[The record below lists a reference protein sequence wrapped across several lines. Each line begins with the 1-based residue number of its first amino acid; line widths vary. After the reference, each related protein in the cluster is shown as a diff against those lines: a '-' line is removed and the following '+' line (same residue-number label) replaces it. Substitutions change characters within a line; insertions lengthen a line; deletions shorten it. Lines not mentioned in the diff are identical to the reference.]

1 MFDEPPVILSFFMA
15 GLLLGFT
22 FRDTADDIIE
32 AFHRWL
38 SP

>member
-1 MFDEPPVILSFFMA
+1 MFNEPAVIIVFFSG

-38 SP
+38 WS